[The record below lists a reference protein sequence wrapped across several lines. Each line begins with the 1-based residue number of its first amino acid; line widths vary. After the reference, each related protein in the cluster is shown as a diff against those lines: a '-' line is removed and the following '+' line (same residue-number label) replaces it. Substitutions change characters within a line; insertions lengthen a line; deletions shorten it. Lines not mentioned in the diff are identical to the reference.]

1 MRNTLNFKESAFK
14 RGGRFGSPQMLDSNS
29 SIPTSTINMSFLPG
43 TKAPTLVSSN
53 APIAKKV
60 IMMPHL
66 ANKNLYLNKL
76 SNGKAT
82 FNNFNTINF
91 MDNSSEKSSIYDGQS
106 IEHGKITFQNNT
118 DLMNNTQENGFNDSS
133 SEGTRRNQ
141 HNKL

>member
-1 MRNTLNFKESAFK
+1 MRNTLDFKESAFK
-14 RGGRFGSPQMLDSNS
+14 GVGRFGSPHMLDSNS

-53 APIAKKV
+53 APIAKNV

-82 FNNFNTINF
+82 LNNFHNTINF

-106 IEHGKITFQNNT
+106 NIEHGKIIF
-118 DLMNNTQENGFNDSS
+118 
-133 SEGTRRNQ
+133 
-141 HNKL
+141 